1 MRYVNARYNQQRR
14 DLAYRIYVSDGLK
27 AISENLSRVGGGS
40 YLNAR
45 YADLIDDNKPIDTR
59 TGDEVAADVIKA
71 AGLKLIKTG
80 KGG

>member
-1 MRYVNARYNQQRR
+1 MRYVTARYNQQMR
-14 DLAYRIYVSDGLK
+14 DLAYRIYLTDGLK
-27 AISENLSRVGGGS
+27 SISENLSRVGGGS

-45 YADLIDDNKPIDTR
+45 FADLIDNNKPIDKR

-71 AGLKLIKTG
+71 AGLKLIKKG

>member
-1 MRYVNARYNQQRR
+1 MRYVTARYNQQRR
-14 DLAYRIYVSDGLK
+14 DLAYRIYLTDGLK
-27 AISENLSRVGGGS
+27 SISENLSRVCGGS

-45 YADLIDDNKPIDTR
+45 LVDLIDDNKPIDKR

-71 AGLKLIKTG
+71 AGLKLIKKG

>member
-40 YLNAR
+40 YLIAR
-45 YADLIDDNKPIDTR
+45 YADLIDDSKQKDTR